1 LELEPGYAQAHNNL
15 GNALQAQGRFDE
27 ALASYL
33 RALHFKPDYS
43 EVYDHMGLVLQS
55 QGRLAEA
62 VDWFTQALERAPELG
77 AVHMNYALACLQS
90 FGVALFDS
98 PRSDRRAVLLGM

>member
-1 LELEPGYAQAHNNL
+1 MPRPTTTWATR
-15 GNALQAQGRFDE
+15 LQAQGRFDE

-43 EVYDHMGLVLQS
+43 EVYDHVGLVLQS

-62 VDWFTQALERAPELG
+62 VDWFTQALERAPEL
-77 AVHMNYALACLQS
+77 A
-90 FGVALFDS
+90 
-98 PRSDRRAVLLGM
+98 RSV